1 MAFCSGGPPSTAFTP
16 FQSHYAPVTAL
27 FMLLNYTCLWHSA
40 VGSPPL
46 QLLPV
51 SPIMSLWQSSVTPG
65 ILQLPLMYILQINGP
80 IISLW
85 HSSVLHSAVGPPS
98 TTVTPSQSYY
108 ESMAICSCP
117 LYFTVAPFCILQ
129 LLLIGH
135 IISLWYFAVTF
146 CSWSPSTTVTPSQ
159 SYYESM
165 AICSCPLYFT
175 VAPFCILQLLL
186 IGHIISLWYFAVTFC
201 SWSPSTTVTPSQTY
215 YESMAICSCFW
226 HFTVAPFC
234 ILQLLLIGPII
245 SLWYFAVTFSS
256 WFPSTTV
263 TSS

>member
-1 MAFCSGGPPSTAFTP
+1 MAFCSGIPSPAVTP
-16 FQSHYAPVTAL
+16 CQSH
-27 FMLLNYTCLWHSA
+27 
-40 VGSPPL
+40 
-46 QLLPV
+46 
-51 SPIMSLWQSSVTPG
+51 
-65 ILQLPLMYILQINGP
+65 
-80 IISLW
+80 
-85 HSSVLHSAVGPPS
+85 
-98 TTVTPSQSYY
+98 Y
-108 ESMAICSCP
+108 ESMAIFSYP
-117 LYFTVAPFCILQ
+117 WYSTVAPYVHSADKWPHYKFMTFF
-129 LLLIGH
+129 
-135 IISLWYFAVTF
+135 SVTF